1 MSPLDRKSVM
11 NHKRFNAATAFL
23 LIFTAA
29 MTASARADSIH
40 LRASVRLPAG
50 ADVVRLADIAEL
62 QGPEA
67 ERYAELA
74 IADIDGQRA
83 REITVRDVRRK
94 LDEAGAHWGRINLNG
109 RAVIIR
115 PPRSRAASAPAAM
128 TATSLVAERADSR
141 PDSAPAVEDR
151 LAAEIADDA
160 SLRGALARYVIQ
172 GLGADPERLRLVFDH
187 GDHDLLNQSSDT
199 RRFELKPEGS
209 LRSDRIAFTVR
220 VWSDGRIQQSRQI
233 ALRPML
239 RVRTAVLQRDLD
251 RGEMIGAGDFSVSE
265 SWLSP
270 LQASM
275 TCDPDT
281 VAGRLADR
289 RLKAGDV
296 LRERSVRRPTLI
308 ERGDRVNVRCLVGGV
323 VISLQAEACADGGD
337 GEVIE
342 FRKLGER
349 DTFLATV
356 TGAGEAVI
364 NLSG

>member
-1 MSPLDRKSVM
+1 M
-11 NHKRFNAATAFL
+11 NHTRFNIPAVYL
-23 LIFTAA
+23 LLFTVFI
-29 MTASARADSIH
+29 TASAQADSIR
-40 LRASVRLPAG
+40 LRASVRLSAG
-50 ADVVRLADIAEL
+50 DDVVRLADIADIE
-62 QGPEA
+62 GAEA

-74 IADIDGQRA
+74 IAEIDDARA

-115 PPRSRAASAPAAM
+115 PPRGRAASAPGAMAAV
-128 TATSLVAERADSR
+128 SLAAVREVSDDDDRPAAD
-141 PDSAPAVEDR
+141 DR
-151 LAAEIADDA
+151 LAAEIDDDDT
-160 SLRGALARYVIQ
+160 LRGALARYLIR
-172 GLGADPERLRLVFDH
+172 GLETEAQNLRLIFDH
-187 GDHDLLNQSSDT
+187 HDDDLLDQSA
-199 RRFELKPEGS
+199 RKQRFELKPEGS
-209 LRSDRIAFTVR
+209 LRSDRITFTVR
-220 VWSDGRIQQSRQI
+220 VWSGGRIRETRQV

-239 RVRTAVLQRDLD
+239 RLPTAVLQRDLD
-251 RGEMIGAGDFSVSE
+251 RNEMIDRGDFAVTE

-281 VAGRLADR
+281 LAGHLAR
-289 RLKAGDV
+289 RRMAEGDV

-308 ERGDRVNVRCLVGGV
+308 ERGERVNVRCLVGGV
-323 VISLQAEACADGGD
+323 VITLQAEACADGAD
-337 GEVIE
+337 GEAIE

-364 NLSG
+364 DLSR